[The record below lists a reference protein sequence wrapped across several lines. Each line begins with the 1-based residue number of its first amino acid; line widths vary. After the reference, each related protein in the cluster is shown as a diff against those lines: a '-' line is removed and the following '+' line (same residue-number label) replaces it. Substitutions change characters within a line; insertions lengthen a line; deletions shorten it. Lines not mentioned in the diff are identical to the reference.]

1 MSRLRVKA
9 AVLIGLFFILCPLQS
24 YGQGLDAGSLARLF
38 VQAEEQTGVP
48 SGLLASIA
56 IQESSFNPWA
66 LNLAG
71 QGHYERSWRSA
82 LARVRESDV
91 RSYDLGLMQINS
103 SWLRRFDLKPR
114 QVLNPSM
121 NVTLGSL
128 ILKDCLAKHGLTGGL
143 SCYNTGEPGSRRGKR
158 YAGKILQNW
167 KMLQSRNV
175 RFE

>member
-1 MSRLRVKA
+1 MSRSRVKA
-9 AVLIGLFFILCPLQS
+9 AVLIGLFFILCAGQS

-66 LNLAG
+66 LNMAG
-71 QGHYERSWRSA
+71 QGYYESSWRSA
-82 LARVRESDV
+82 LARVRKSNV

-103 SWLRRFDLKPR
+103 SWLRRFDLKPH
-114 QVLNPSM
+114 QVLNPSL

-128 ILKDCLAKHGLTGGL
+128 ILKDCLARHGLTGGL
-143 SCYNTGEPGSRRGKR
+143 SCYNTGEPDSQTGRR
-158 YAGKILQNW
+158 YAGKVLRNWKLLQN
-167 KMLQSRNV
+167 RNA
-175 RFE
+175 RF